1 MKGWM
6 AGLFLHRHFP
16 NFSLFFFFLPDSFV
30 SSYEFFWSFSRGL
43 KSSAF
48 APRHPSHLC
57 LSLRYPSDPLDP
69 FLWFTHLPLRLLSDR
84 PTVYRCIPVYL
95 HHSLRGTC
103 RECGDRINTHF
114 HWLSHRW
121 IVGRPEWPRL
131 KGPPGR
137 MVSEF
142 DSSQKFL
149 SGLLLMYKA

>member
-1 MKGWM
+1 M
-6 AGLFLHRHFP
+6 AGHLPPSPFSQFLALLFLPSGLFCFFLR
-16 NFSLFFFFLPDSFV
+16 FFFV
-30 SSYEFFWSFSRGL
+30 VFSWIEVICFR
-43 KSSAF
+43 
-48 APRHPSHLC
+48 PPSPFHLC

-69 FLWFTHLPLRLLSDR
+69 FLWFTHLPLRLLSDL
-84 PTVYRCIPVYL
+84 PTVYRSIPVDL

-103 RECGDRINTHF
+103 RECGDRIITHF